1 MLRFNQDRIER
12 IMHDFFTLANIR
24 IVLFSDAQEEI
35 LAYPENRCLFC
46 ASMRTNLDF
55 LKQCVHS
62 DQLAF
67 EKSRR
72 FDKPLVYTCHA
83 GLTEAVIPIR
93 QEDVILGYVMFG
105 QVILNENE
113 TATRNHLK
121 EKYASGDEAIAK
133 VIDSIVCKTDKEI
146 KAAATI
152 LEALTTYLLS
162 NKLVSLRKAEFIQ
175 SLDNYIDGHLHEKI
189 LVEDICKYFLVQRSQ
204 LYEISIPY
212 LGCGIAEYIRKRK
225 VMKAGEMLVNTDL
238 SITQISSLVGF
249 SEYNYFSRVF
259 HEETGMAARYYRTVH
274 RNESLFT
281 SD

>member
-121 EKYASGDEAIAK
+121 EKYTSGDEAIAK

-259 HEETGMAARYYRTVH
+259 HQETGMSARSYRNLH
-274 RNESLFT
+274 IMN
-281 SD
+281 

>member
-113 TATRNHLK
+113 TAARNHLK
-121 EKYASGDEAIAK
+121 AKYASGDEAIAK

-259 HEETGMAARYYRTVH
+259 HQETGMSARSYRNLHIT
-274 RNESLFT
+274 N
-281 SD
+281 